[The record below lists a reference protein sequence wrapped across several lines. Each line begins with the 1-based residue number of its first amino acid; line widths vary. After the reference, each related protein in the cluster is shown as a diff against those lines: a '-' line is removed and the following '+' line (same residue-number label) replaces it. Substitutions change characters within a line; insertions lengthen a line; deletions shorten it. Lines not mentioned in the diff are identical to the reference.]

1 MKYPEDFINRIICG
15 DCMEIMKDI
24 PDNTIDL
31 IVTSP
36 PYDNLR
42 DYENCKWDFGIFK
55 LIAHEIFRI
64 IKKGGAV
71 VWVVGDAV
79 INGSETGTSF
89 KQALYFMKIGFKLH
103 DTMIYE
109 KNSVVYPDVIRYY
122 QIFEYMFIL
131 SKNKPM
137 KINLI
142 KDRKNN
148 WYNEKGFGDSSY
160 RQKNGNLKSGNNKI
174 RKIEYGIRN
183 NIWKYNTGFGY
194 TTKDK
199 FAYAHPAAFPEQ
211 LAKDHIL
218 SWSNPGDMVLDPM
231 AGSGTVLKMAQQT
244 GRNYIGIE
252 ISSEYVK
259 ICKKRVE
266 QKPLEIKTGE

>member
-183 NIWKYNTGFGY
+183 NIWKYNVGY
-194 TTKDK
+194 NYTSKDEIA
-199 FAYAHPAAFPEQ
+199 FEHPAVFPDL
-211 LAKDHIL
+211 LASDHIR
-218 SWSNPGDMVLDPM
+218 SWSNENDIVLDPFN
-231 AGSGTVLKMAQQT
+231 GSGTTTKMAYLLN
-244 GRNYIGIE
+244 RKYIGID
-252 ISSEYVK
+252 ISKKYCK
-259 ICKKRVE
+259 IAERRLSQLDLIGE
-266 QKPLEIKTGE
+266 QG